1 LVAPGSPAATVAGRQ
16 ANAPPSPGAL
26 HWARVGCRPLLA
38 RTGEPKV
45 PVIEPGG
52 VTVRFPSLSAA
63 FNRRLRG
70 LNRHHPPP
78 PGLPPGFQLARQPRS
93 CKRGGPRA
101 ELEGPSP
108 QRHSLA
114 GCSSI
119 SFLALPAHH
128 PSRRPTWQP
137 CPRRSPCIHLVL
149 YRSPRHASH
158 WHSRVDRCRSRAC
171 SGRFEVRLHTR
182 LPMRFERQSSICVMM
197 LLSRV

>member
-1 LVAPGSPAATVAGRQ
+1 MKTTEQTVTEVLLLLTTYSGPQ
-16 ANAPPSPGAL
+16 A
-26 HWARVGCRPLLA
+26 
-38 RTGEPKV
+38 
-45 PVIEPGG
+45 
-52 VTVRFPSLSAA
+52 
-63 FNRRLRG
+63 

-78 PGLPPGFQLARQPRS
+78 PGLPPGFRLARKSRS
-93 CKRGGPRA
+93 CKRGGP

-108 QRHSLA
+108 QRRSLA
-114 GCSSI
+114 SCSSI
-119 SFLALPAHH
+119 SGRARPAHH

-149 YRSPRHASH
+149 YRSPRHAESLAQP
-158 WHSRVDRCRSRAC
+158 RRCRSRAC